1 MTQEGRSESQKALQ
15 KLDCPAQTT
24 ADALYDRAGTKRQVR
39 LGRKGQTNPGWQ
51 SSNDIDLLTV
61 D

>member
-1 MTQEGRSESQKALQ
+1 MTLERNNKSQKALQ
-15 KLDCPAQTT
+15 KLDCSAQTT